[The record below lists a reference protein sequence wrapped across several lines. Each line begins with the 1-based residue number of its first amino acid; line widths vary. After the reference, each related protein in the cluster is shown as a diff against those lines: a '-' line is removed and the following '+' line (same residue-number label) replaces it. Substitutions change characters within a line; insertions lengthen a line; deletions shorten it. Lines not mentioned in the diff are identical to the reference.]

1 MVRQDNGTQW
11 IFYYGFNDIISYE
24 KKPRNGNST
33 HHQLT
38 INGNA
43 VIGSHTEIAAALWQ
57 DSVGEISISLW
68 SPLCFPKFF
77 LLFFA
82 LSGCE
87 EVIIYF
93 SVNRLLMKSFLFTAS
108 LAPGLLY
115 WHKPDTS
122 RSCFTR
128 NFWWQMDKRFP
139 IQLQLEGYCKFYS
152 RCPRHKGTLGR
163 IRCLPQG
170 LFQWNIEPRSIHSS
184 F

>member
-1 MVRQDNGTQW
+1 MDLLLRFQWHNLLPKEAQERKSHRPWANHQRNRSHWQPHGTCSSPVARLCRW
-11 IFYYGFNDIISYE
+11 NLY
-24 KKPRNGNST
+24 
-33 HHQLT
+33 
-38 INGNA
+38 
-43 VIGSHTEIAAALWQ
+43 
-57 DSVGEISISLW
+57 ISLIP
-68 SPLCFPKFF
+68 SQFPQNF

-115 WHKPDTS
+115 WQKPDTS
-122 RSCFTR
+122 RSLFTR

-139 IQLQLEGYCKFYS
+139 IQLQLEDYCKFYS

-163 IRCLPQG
+163 IRYLPQG
-170 LFQWNIEPRSIHSS
+170 LFQWNSEPRSIHSS